1 MSSSRNDSVRFP
13 VIMGA
18 TASGKTALAVRLA
31 LRLGGEVISADSM
44 QVYRGLAIGTAKPS
58 PEERAGIPHHLI
70 DIADITEKYDVFR
83 FCSDAEKL
91 ITEIRSR
98 GKVPVAAGGTGLYLR
113 GLLYGLDPLPAS
125 ESLRKELDSQ
135 YDNEAHFPELQRI
148 MQEKAPQDYEKFHQ
162 HRRKLIRAYE
172 VLLLTGNQMTKLQ
185 QTWKTAECRRD
196 ARSFVLEWDNAVLRE
211 RISRRCAEMLASG
224 WIEEAEQFIREGLH
238 DSPTAWQVLG
248 YRQIAEYLNGRLRRD
263 KLHDRIT
270 TATWQFARRQNTWF
284 RTQHPEAKRIPM
296 PEPAAV
302 EIIVE
307 NLQ

>member
-162 HRRKLIRAYE
+162 HRRKLIR
-172 VLLLTGNQMTKLQ
+172 
-185 QTWKTAECRRD
+185 RD

-211 RISRRCAEMLASG
+211 RISRRCSEMLASG
-224 WIEEAEQFIREGLH
+224 WIDEAERFIREGLH

-263 KLHDRIT
+263 ELHDRIT

>member
-162 HRRKLIRAYE
+162 HRRN
-172 VLLLTGNQMTKLQ
+172 LLLTGNQMTKLQ

-211 RISRRCAEMLASG
+211 RISRRCSEMLASG
-224 WIEEAEQFIREGLH
+224 WIDEAERFIREGLH

-263 KLHDRIT
+263 ELHDRIT